1 MIEGQHMS
9 GTRTPTKAMLYTKE
23 LQWNAFVSGKELQRI
38 SCSFLGN
45 VPDLMP
51 AAREQLLSYISEYRK
66 NGSGSRAVIDSLLL
80 AHEGYCQKQP
90 AGTVY
95 TKAKIRRHRILEL
108 RIREGLYASQIARKL
123 DIRINKADED
133 ISEGI
138 RELTKICIG
147 WPGLAAAGGS
157 RYEVMER
164 ILKGY
169 PVLSETGTV
178 SIEGIFSNE
187 ILEPVRYW
195 RAATI
200 ELIRILDQA
209 IDLYGEY
216 TAGADNPVEERR
228 LAVLK
233 ASFISD
239 CCSREE
245 LVRRFFVDPSAIN
258 RDRIISIHRLKD
270 LILTE

>member
-1 MIEGQHMS
+1 MS

-45 VPDLMP
+45 VPDLLP
-51 AAREQLLSYISEYRK
+51 AARKQLLSYITEYRK

-95 TKAKIRRHRILEL
+95 TNAKIRRHKILKMRIH
-108 RIREGLYASQIARKL
+108 EGLYASQIARKL
-123 DIRINKADED
+123 DIRINRADEAIAD
-133 ISEGI
+133 GI

-147 WPGLAAAGGS
+147 WPGLAISGS

-169 PVLSETGTV
+169 PILSETGTI

-187 ILEPVRYW
+187 ILEPIRDW
-195 RAATI
+195 RAVTI
-200 ELIRILDQA
+200 ELIRKLDQA

-216 TAGADNPVEERR
+216 AAGADNPVEERR

-233 ASFISD
+233 ALFISD

-258 RDRIISIHRLKD
+258 RDTLISIHRLKD